1 MKSLQKLGNDEAF
14 VKDLVLTSMADD
26 YENLECIA
34 PTVIRWGNI
43 RGAQLGRDEVIKA
56 LQAVVSE
63 GHAQCY
69 ELSPHP
75 PHVTPVAFDPQ
86 RVDELYFYV
95 TPAGKDI
102 VKNVEELGV
111 DE

>member
-1 MKSLQKLGNDEAF
+1 MKSRPKVGNTEAF
-14 VKDLVLTSMADD
+14 VKDLVLSSMADD
-26 YENLECIA
+26 YENLQCIA
-34 PTVIRWGNI
+34 PTVTGWGKI
-43 RGAQLGRDEVIKA
+43 RGVELERDEIIKA

-63 GHAQCY
+63 GHARCY